1 MGSHALFTTAR
12 CVVQH
17 LGIAQ
22 HGPDQLREPARSTT
36 ILRASVEQGP
46 RNERGQRE
54 RPRRL
59 ERVRVFLVQERAQ
72 VQPFV
77 GRFCRVLAG
86 LNQVVLSV
94 GPFRPLRVRDVP

>member
-22 HGPDQLREPARSTT
+22 QGPDQLGEPARSTT
-36 ILRASVEQGP
+36 ITSVKQGP

-59 ERVRVFLVQERAQ
+59 ERVRVLLVQERAQ

-77 GRFCRVLAG
+77 GCFCRVLAG